1 MHHATGFDSTLG
13 KHTMARQ
20 HSRKHGTSGS
30 SRPARIKKPE
40 WVTYSAEEV
49 EQLVV
54 QMGKK
59 GETASI
65 IGTRLRDQYGIP
77 LVKAITGKKI
87 QKILTEHGITT
98 PLPEDF
104 TQLAKKAINLRK
116 HLEENKKDVESKKGL
131 QRTEA
136 KIYRLLSY
144 YKDQGVIEQDFKYK
158 PEKVKLLIR

>member
-1 MHHATGFDSTLG
+1 
-13 KHTMARQ
+13 MARQ